1 MAKSVGASAAR
12 PGAPASAPHGS
23 GRTPEGSVG
32 LRGAVA
38 LWLASRAGLVLVVL
52 AACVALGVDDPL
64 RQDAPG
70 EWVLERFVWWDSLHF
85 VRIAE
90 VGYLPPGLPCCDQA
104 FFPGYPL
111 LIRLVM
117 PVVGGSAPVA
127 ALLVTALAGVAA
139 AVGVWHLVRDQVGPR
154 AATTAVVLMAVAPYG
169 VFFTA
174 AYTETLFLALAA
186 GAWWAAGR
194 RRWWLA
200 GLLCAGAVSVRV
212 NGLFLLAGLVVL
224 YVGQL
229 RSGGDRRPRVDAL
242 ALVAPVVVLLA
253 WVGYLAH
260 LTGSL
265 NAWQQAQE
273 TGWARGTA
281 WPWQGLLAGWRS
293 ALDAGST
300 DLVIARWADLV
311 VTVFGLVLLAVLLAR
326 RRWPEAT
333 YVGLS
338 VGVLVCSTLIV
349 SAPRYA
355 LTWFPA
361 YIVLAELLH
370 RPGWRWLRLAVPVVC
385 VPAMVYLAVSFAR
398 HQWVA

>member
-1 MAKSVGASAAR
+1 
-12 PGAPASAPHGS
+12 
-23 GRTPEGSVG
+23 
-32 LRGAVA
+32 
-38 LWLASRAGLVLVVL
+38 
-52 AACVALGVDDPL
+52 
-64 RQDAPG
+64 
-70 EWVLERFVWWDSLHF
+70 
-85 VRIAE
+85 
-90 VGYLPPGLPCCDQA
+90 
-104 FFPGYPL
+104 
-111 LIRLVM
+111 
-117 PVVGGSAPVA
+117 
-127 ALLVTALAGVAA
+127 
-139 AVGVWHLVRDQVGPR
+139 
-154 AATTAVVLMAVAPYG
+154 
-169 VFFTA
+169 
-174 AYTETLFLALAA
+174 
-186 GAWWAAGR
+186 
-194 RRWWLA
+194 
-200 GLLCAGAVSVRV
+200 VSVRV